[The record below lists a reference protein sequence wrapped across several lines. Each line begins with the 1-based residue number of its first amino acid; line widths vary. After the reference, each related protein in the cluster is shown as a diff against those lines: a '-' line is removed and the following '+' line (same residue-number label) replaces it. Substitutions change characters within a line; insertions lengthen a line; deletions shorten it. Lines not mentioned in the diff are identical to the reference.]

1 VEEVAEAD
9 ISIPE
14 PEVVVD
20 VVSTDRRAG
29 LAAATGEMARGVLTV
44 AAKSSV
50 EARTLELKVSAVS
63 LSVSWNIVSAGRY
76 TAVCF
81 LRGGG
86 WRECVGVDWGG
97 SEHTWVGGEGD
108 GEGEQ
113 RSSSL
118 TILRS
123 DAGMPLMLPLPLPL
137 LLYTLGVAPLYT
149 LPLCILP
156 FDIIPLDPSCADD
169 TTLGAGESV
178 RPIGDPLLLTFKA
191 IIGAPI
197 PIFIKLCPTV
207 PKLSSAYSPSP
218 SDNDGERDRG
228 PKMPLMVFVVE
239 IDDLAECVCTFIC
252 ELLLLLL
259 LSLLTIAAGMLPMRF
274 ECRGM
279 ECIAEDEPEP
289 ETGYPCVLGL

>member
-1 VEEVAEAD
+1 MEEVAEPD

-14 PEVVVD
+14 PEVMVD

-29 LAAATGEMARGVLTV
+29 LGAGTGEMARGALTV

-50 EARTLELKVSAVS
+50 EAGTLKLKVSAVS
-63 LSVSWNIVSAGRY
+63 LSVSWNIVSAGGC

-86 WRECVGVDWGG
+86 WRECGGVDLGR
-97 SEHTWVGGEGD
+97 SEHTRVGGEGG

-137 LLYTLGVAPLYT
+137 LLYT

-178 RPIGDPLLLTFKA
+178 RPIGDPLLLRFKPT
-191 IIGAPI
+191 IGAPI
-197 PIFIKLCPTV
+197 PILIKLCPTV
-207 PKLSSAYSPSP
+207 PKLSSPYSLSP

-228 PKMPLMVFVVE
+228 PKMPLIVFVVE

-259 LSLLTIAAGMLPMRF
+259 LLLTIATVMLPVRF
-274 ECRGM
+274 ECK
-279 ECIAEDEPEP
+279 
-289 ETGYPCVLGL
+289 